1 MNRIKELRQERG
13 LTQTQVANLVNA
25 HKGSVCNWEKRN
37 NPNPERAKVLAE
49 YFGVSVKYLLGK
61 SDISEVEKMVSISKK
76 RYEQLLE
83 IERLHNEQT
92 KTTA

>member
-13 LTQTQVANLVNA
+13 LTQTQLANLVNA

-61 SDISEVEKMVSISKK
+61 SDISEVEKVVSISKK

-83 IERLHNEQT
+83 IERLHNEQI
-92 KTTA
+92 

>member
-1 MNRIKELRQERG
+1 MNRLKELRKAKG

-61 SDISEVEKMVSISKK
+61 SDISEVEKVVSISKK

-83 IERLHNEQT
+83 IERLHNE
-92 KTTA
+92 